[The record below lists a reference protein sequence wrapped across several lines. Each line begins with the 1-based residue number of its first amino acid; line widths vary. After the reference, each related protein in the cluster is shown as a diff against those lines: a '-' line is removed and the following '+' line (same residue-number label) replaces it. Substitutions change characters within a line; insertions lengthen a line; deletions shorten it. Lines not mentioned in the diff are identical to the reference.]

1 MTYTTGDTVV
11 HPQHGTATVE
21 GMVRKDVG
29 KGPEDYLE
37 LYVETS
43 SLKIMVPADAVQSV
57 GIRDLSTKGEAEV
70 ILALLEEPSDVP
82 EGWSERIVSTMARVK
97 SHDLDQVSM
106 VVRDLSRHQE
116 RSNKPLTATEKDLLK
131 GCLDIAARELSL
143 ALDMSEEDTK
153 TLIVEKSLSE
163 KASNS

>member
-1 MTYTTGDTVV
+1 
-11 HPQHGTATVE
+11 
-21 GMVRKDVG
+21 MVRKDVG

-82 EGWSERIVSTMARVK
+82 EGLSERIVSTMARVK
-97 SHDLDQVSM
+97 SHDLGQVSM
-106 VVRDLSRHQE
+106 VVRDLSRHQL
-116 RSNKPLTATEKDLLK
+116 RGARPLTMGERNSLE
-131 GCLDIAARELSL
+131 GCLDLVARELSL
-143 ALDMSEEDTK
+143 ALDLSEDDTK
-153 TLIVEKSLSE
+153 ALIVEKSLSE
-163 KASNS
+163 EVSRS